1 MKEQHNPQL
10 TERLE
15 QLLLEKVYT
24 DLSADELQYVNQ
36 HLTPQQYATFR
47 QTLLSSKQ
55 LFQEEISELDPMIAN
70 RLKGQFKMMNTNRPQ
85 SKVIALANS
94 PVALWK
100 AIATTAAIA
109 LMMWFVP
116 NFNAAETAPQIVYQY
131 KTDTVFKEIPVPI
144 QVSDTQ
150 YIAVVDKADK
160 KVAKRTINRSPRL
173 QSSSIRLQSSS
184 IRLQSDAT
192 AKSDTISRQSPAFDT
207 GSERLATL
215 DSSDFIQVIN
225 QNLPT
230 RRTGRSL
237 SADKELMEMIVEI
250 Y

>member
-55 LFQEEISELDPMIAN
+55 LFQEEIPELDPMIAD
-70 RLKGQFKMMNTNRPQ
+70 RLKGQFKMMNTDRPQ

-173 QSSSIRLQSSS
+173 QTSS

>member
-36 HLTPQQYATFR
+36 HLTPQQYAIFR

-55 LFQEEISELDPMIAN
+55 LFQEEIPELDPMIAN

-116 NFNAAETAPQIVYQY
+116 NFNVTETAPQIVYQY
-131 KTDTVFKEIPVPI
+131 KTDTVFKEIPVPV

-150 YIAVVDKADK
+150 YIAVVEKADK

-173 QSSSIRLQSSS
+173 QSSSIRLQS
-184 IRLQSDAT
+184 DAT
-192 AKSDTISRQSPAFDT
+192 EKSDTISRQSPAFDT

-230 RRTGRSL
+230 RRTGRSVA
-237 SADKELMEMIVEI
+237 ADKELMDMIVEI

>member
-24 DLSADELQYVNQ
+24 DLSTDELQYVNQ

-55 LFQEEISELDPMIAN
+55 LFQEEIPELDPMIAD
-70 RLKGQFKMMNTNRPQ
+70 RLKSQLKMRNTERPQ
-85 SKVIALANS
+85 SKVVALANS
-94 PVALWK
+94 PVTLWK

-116 NFNAAETAPQIVYQY
+116 NFNVTETAPQIVYQY
-131 KTDTVFKEIPVPI
+131 KTDTVFKEIPVPV

-150 YIAVVDKADK
+150 YIAVVEKTDK
-160 KVAKRTINRSPRL
+160 KVAKKVINRSPRL
-173 QSSSIRLQSSS
+173 Q
-184 IRLQSDAT
+184 
-192 AKSDTISRQSPAFDT
+192 SDTISRQSPAFDT

-230 RRTGRSL
+230 RLTGRSVT
-237 SADKELMEMIVEI
+237 ADKELMDMIVEI